1 MFYTTAALRNY
12 EAMMPASNQHVH
24 QHQDVSATAASGDP
38 APISGWF
45 RPADDPLPFRYIG
58 QGETVPQ
65 LGETQT
71 HWTLVFDLAPS
82 ARAHL
87 AKLRP

>member
-12 EAMMPASNQHVH
+12 EAMMPAANQHVH
-24 QHQDVSATAASGDP
+24 QDVRATATSGDP
-38 APISGWF
+38 APISGWWQ
-45 RPADDPLPFRYIG
+45 PADDPMPFRYIE

-71 HWTLVFDLAPS
+71 LWTLVFDLAPS
-82 ARAHL
+82 ARAHFT
-87 AKLRP
+87 KLRP